1 MIEPGPES
9 IELTFDKAWLYCACL
24 YHKNYSDWRLPNFL
38 EITNVT
44 NSNLLGLW
52 YDHDDIDTNTNTWD
66 DTDLYYTLPVR
77 TKND

>member
-52 YDHDDIDTNTNTWD
+52 YDHDDIDTNTWD